1 MIFSILGRTMA
12 LESLCTAFLKK
23 FIPEFV
29 EDRRMTFTD
38 IVERS
43 LKKGKNAEQITGIYF
58 SFWLQVRL

>member
-1 MIFSILGRTMA
+1 MA

-43 LKKGKNAEQITGIYF
+43 MKKGKNAEQMTGIF
-58 SFWLQVRL
+58 LSNFKFW